1 MREKIVAEARSWIG
15 TPYHNC
21 ADIKGVGVDCGMLL
35 VRVYCDLGL
44 VPRFD
49 PRPYT
54 AQWHLHRDDERYLDG
69 LTAHAKKVDAPQ
81 LGDAMLFRVGRAWSH
96 GGIVTRADPLVIV
109 HASQPAGIVLEESVF
124 RNGRLR
130 AAPAMFACLVGDK

>member
-69 LTAHAKKVDAPQ
+69 LTRRRSMRRSWATPCCFA
-81 LGDAMLFRVGRAWSH
+81 LGARGRTVELS
-96 GGIVTRADPLVIV
+96 RALIRSLSFTPVNR
-109 HASQPAGIVLEESVF
+109 LES
-124 RNGRLR
+124 
-130 AAPAMFACLVGDK
+130 C